1 MQSNTKRIK
10 RYSEAYK
17 EHILTEFLSGTE
29 SLSALTKKYGL
40 GNMTIS
46 RWLAARGIDWTIA
59 EIGLP
64 LEPEMKETPKDKNQ
78 EAEFPDDV
86 ASLRILLSRER
97 LLRQA
102 AELRA
107 EAAEKVIEIAER
119 DLKLDIRKKFD
130 AKQLP
135 R

>member
-1 MQSNTKRIK
+1 M
-10 RYSEAYK
+10 
-17 EHILTEFLSGTE
+17 TEFLSGTE

-40 GNMTIS
+40 GNVTIS

-78 EAEFPDDV
+78 EAELPDDV

-119 DLKLDIRKKFD
+119 DLKLDIRKKSD